1 MMTIYPVVFV
11 LSILFSFLLTRSVR
25 RIAVAQGWAF
35 APSSD
40 RHIHRSSIPRLG
52 GVAIFL
58 SFITV
63 LGILLGALILFQAP
77 VNVSPNTVLYILVP
91 GTLVFL
97 VGLYDD
103 FNPLRPSLKF
113 AAQAL
118 AGAMLFFGGFQ
129 IFQLPLLFGEH
140 RFGWL
145 ALPLTIVWVLWI
157 TNAFNLIDGV
167 DGLAAGSA
175 LFSTV
180 VVFVVSLVSADR
192 LVSLLTIV
200 LAGSILGFLRFNFN
214 PATIFLGDCG
224 SLFIGYMLSALS
236 LAGAQKTPTIVAV
249 AIPIV
254 SFGLPVLE
262 TVISVIRRYISGRPI
277 FGADREHIHHKLL
290 DRGLSQKQVV
300 IILYGVSALCGLL
313 SLFLLYPSGPTVGT
327 VLFVVGAGVW
337 MGVQHLGY
345 HEFFELKRMAQ
356 RTIDQKK
363 IMKNNLA
370 IRRAIRSLSKA
381 QDPRQVFRALTSA
394 FETNDFDGFQLC
406 CNPLGL
412 ESSIDARRS
421 CLDQGHRNCFI
432 WRKANGFDIGYS
444 SAPVWTITLDL
455 VTSGKEGCGYFSLYR
470 AYSDKPLLA
479 DVNLLTSE
487 FHLALGDAVRRMA
500 FESPAFSKE
509 VIEDRSPV
517 MV

>member
-11 LSILFSFLLTRSVR
+11 LAILFSFFLTRSVR
-25 RIAVAQGWAF
+25 RISVAQGWAV

-63 LGILLGALILFQAP
+63 LGILLSALILFQAP
-77 VNVSPNTVLYILVP
+77 VNVSSNTVLYILIP

-103 FNPLRPSLKF
+103 FNPIRPSLKF

-129 IFQLPLLFGEH
+129 IFQIPLLFGEH

-145 ALPLTIVWVLWI
+145 ALPLTIIWVLWI

-175 LFSTV
+175 LFSTI
-180 VVFVVSLVSADR
+180 VVFVVSLVSTDH

-249 AIPIV
+249 AIP
-254 SFGLPVLE
+254 
-262 TVISVIRRYISGRPI
+262 
-277 FGADREHIHHKLL
+277 
-290 DRGLSQKQVV
+290 
-300 IILYGVSALCGLL
+300 
-313 SLFLLYPSGPTVGT
+313 
-327 VLFVVGAGVW
+327 
-337 MGVQHLGY
+337 
-345 HEFFELKRMAQ
+345 
-356 RTIDQKK
+356 
-363 IMKNNLA
+363 
-370 IRRAIRSLSKA
+370 
-381 QDPRQVFRALTSA
+381 
-394 FETNDFDGFQLC
+394 
-406 CNPLGL
+406 
-412 ESSIDARRS
+412 
-421 CLDQGHRNCFI
+421 
-432 WRKANGFDIGYS
+432 
-444 SAPVWTITLDL
+444 
-455 VTSGKEGCGYFSLYR
+455 
-470 AYSDKPLLA
+470 
-479 DVNLLTSE
+479 
-487 FHLALGDAVRRMA
+487 
-500 FESPAFSKE
+500 
-509 VIEDRSPV
+509 
-517 MV
+517 